1 MARANPWSLVPAA
14 DYEAWMGPAGA
25 GLTAPL
31 SALFEKVYAARQP
44 RRLAVLGVA
53 TGNGLEHVDPA
64 VTRVVAAV
72 DVNLSYLAVARQR
85 FMRLGP
91 SLQLLCADAEQV
103 ELEPGGFDLVHA
115 AMVLE
120 HLDPR
125 ALLPRAAS
133 WLAPGGALSVVLRLP
148 GGDPV
153 PAQPGAA
160 ALREAVEQT
169 RLVPPEELRQLAAA
183 SGLAERRAFVV
194 PLPGGRRLFTAL
206 YGRSGEGRP

>member
-1 MARANPWSLVPAA
+1 MARPNPWSLVPAA
-14 DYEAWMGPAGA
+14 DYETSMGPAGA
-25 GLTAPL
+25 GLLAPL
-31 SALFEKVYAARQP
+31 SVIFEKVYAARHPQ
-44 RRLAVLGVA
+44 RLAVLGVA

-91 SLQLLCADAEQV
+91 SLRLLCADAEQV
-103 ELEPGGFDLVHA
+103 ELEAGGFDLVHA
-115 AMVLE
+115 ALVLE

-125 ALLPRAAS
+125 ALLPRAAG
-133 WLAPGGALSVVLRLP
+133 WLAPFGALSVVLQLP

-153 PAQPGAA
+153 AAPAGGP
-160 ALREAVEQT
+160 ALREVAERT

-194 PLPGGRRLFTAL
+194 PVTGGRRLFAAL
-206 YGRSGEGRP
+206 YGRRAGDRP